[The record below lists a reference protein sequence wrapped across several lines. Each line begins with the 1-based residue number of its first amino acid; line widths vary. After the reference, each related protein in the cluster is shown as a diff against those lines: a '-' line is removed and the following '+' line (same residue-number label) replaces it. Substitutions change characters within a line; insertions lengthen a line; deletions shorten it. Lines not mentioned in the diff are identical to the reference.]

1 MSEESVGV
9 LTKGISIRSATFFR
23 YSESILTD
31 FWATVVADTDILA
44 SAQNAGGTRVKAIDS
59 SSGKSH
65 ATGKSWSIR
74 ATLRQTQALSVTS
87 EVAVLVRR
95 ILVEKL
101 INPADYRGV

>member
-1 MSEESVGV
+1 M
-9 LTKGISIRSATFFR
+9 
-23 YSESILTD
+23 D
-31 FWATVVADTDILA
+31 FWATVVVDTGVLA
-44 SAQNAGGTRVKAIDS
+44 PAQSAGGTRVKAIDS

-74 ATLRQTQALSVTS
+74 ATRRATQALSVTG

-95 ILVEKL
+95 ILVEEL